1 MRLAAGQTMR
11 FVEPEPGGRTGLVGV
26 DLWAVPGVD
35 RKFEELFICGVKWT
49 LVEPS
54 P

>member
-26 DLWAVPGVD
+26 ELWAVPGVD
-35 RKFEELFICGVKWT
+35 RKFEELFICGGKWT